1 MTWSPFFSVVTPG
14 PTSTTT
20 PAPSWPRIAG
30 NRPSGSAPERVNSSV
45 WQTPVALISTSTSP
59 ACGPSRRTVSIV
71 SGAHAVGPTAAL
83 MSMSELSFAF
93 QPKENRMAKAY
104 WISCYKAIKDQN
116 KLTAY
121 AKLAGPAIQAA
132 GGKFLVRSPQPAK
145 VYEQGVSQRTV
156 VVEFESLAKA
166 IAAHD
171 GPAYQ
176 EALRALADGVER
188 DLRIV
193 EGV

>member
-1 MTWSPFFSVVTPG
+1 MP
-14 PTSTTT
+14 
-20 PAPSWPRIAG
+20 
-30 NRPSGSAPERVNSSV
+30 
-45 WQTPVALISTSTSP
+45 
-59 ACGPSRRTVSIV
+59 
-71 SGAHAVGPTAAL
+71 
-83 MSMSELSFAF
+83 
-93 QPKENRMAKAY
+93 KAY
-104 WISCYKAIKDQN
+104 WISAYKAIHNPD
-116 KLTAY
+116 KLAAY

-132 GGKFLVRSPQPAK
+132 GGKFLVRAPTPAK

-176 EALRALADGVER
+176 EALRALGDGVER